1 MAKYFA
7 DAPGGR
13 SFRFGRGSQKFGQSW
28 DRQKMEER
36 ERARERAR
44 AAKLYKRTVES
55 NNFLGNIGGVS

>member
-13 SFRFGRGSQKFGQSW
+13 SFRYGRGSQKFGQSW

-36 ERARERAR
+36 KRARDRKREAKAARRAF
-44 AAKLYKRTVES
+44 E
-55 NNFLGNIGGVS
+55 NGGEA

>member
-13 SFRFGRGSQKFGQSW
+13 SVRYGRGSQKFGQSW

-36 ERARERAR
+36 KRERDRAR
-44 AAKLYKRTVES
+44 AAKLYKRTAES
-55 NNFLGNIGGVS
+55 DDILGNIGGVA

>member
-13 SFRFGRGSQKFGQSW
+13 SFRYGRGSQKFGQSW

-36 ERARERAR
+36 ERSRDRKREAKAARRAF
-44 AAKLYKRTVES
+44 E
-55 NNFLGNIGGVS
+55 NGGEA

>member
-1 MAKYFA
+1 MAKWGPAKKNGQCWRY
-7 DAPGGR
+7 
-13 SFRFGRGSQKFGQSW
+13 GRGSQKFGQSW

-55 NNFLGNIGGVS
+55 NDFLGNIGGLA